1 MKFDKK
7 FVNLL
12 KSKREEMARLTVL
25 RFFIFGIAASFLFS
39 CAPKKMNTETVKIS
53 PGDEVIY
60 HVFQRSFYDGNGDNI
75 GDLNGL
81 HKKLDYIQDLG
92 ITSIQLLPLYQSVF
106 YHNYFSEDF
115 YEIDPTL
122 GTMEDYISLVKEIH
136 RRGMKVYM
144 DMETQYVTEDH
155 PWYKDSYNNI
165 KSPYS
170 NFILW
175 KDSAHTIPE
184 TIVMGLTELKG
195 YNGVVKKLFTVNLK
209 SKDVL
214 DYNIKLFSYWLDPNK
229 DGNFDD
235 GVDGFR
241 FDHMMD
247 DLDNKPQLTEL
258 FKTFWVPLITAIK
271 KVNPAIVNIAEQAEW
286 NSWAVDYITKA
297 EVDRVYSFKLLG
309 GMRSFN
315 KKYLTL
321 MADSAFSIFPAGRHQ
336 LVFIENHDMPRFST
350 GVQHSLPKL
359 KIGAVLNLLI
369 GGVPS
374 IYYGQELGMFGAGG
388 WNKWG
393 MTDANEIPER
403 EAFEWYKSDTGR
415 GMAIWYKNS
424 GPWWDSTNLKPNDG
438 ISLEEEKPDPNSIYN
453 FYKKVI
459 QIRKNNPVI
468 SFGKFETIANDNDSV
483 FSYQRYDSVNA
494 IVVVINLSGLEQH
507 LEFTYSGYGPNK
519 KNSNL
524 LIGNDVPLTF
534 GNKFNLKMSPY
545 EIEVFLLSRN

>member
-1 MKFDKK
+1 MIKSFALKIL
-7 FVNLL
+7 FVW
-12 KSKREEMARLTVL
+12 
-25 RFFIFGIAASFLFS
+25 IIATSLFS
-39 CAPKKMNTETVKIS
+39 CGYSK
-53 PGDEVIY
+53 DEDRNSVQWADKEVVY
-60 HVFQRSFYDGNGDNI
+60 HVFQRSFYDSNGDNI
-75 GDLNGL
+75 GDLKGL
-81 HKKLDYIQDLG
+81 REKLDYLQDLG

-106 YHNYFSEDF
+106 YHNYFTDDF
-115 YEIDPTL
+115 YKIDSTL

-155 PWYKDSYNNI
+155 PWYKDSYNNL
-165 KSPYS
+165 KSSYS

-184 TIVMGLTELKG
+184 TIVMGLTQLKG
-195 YNGVVKKLFTVNLK
+195 YNGVVKRLFTVNLK
-209 SKDVL
+209 SKAVL
-214 DYNIKLFSYWLDPNK
+214 AYNINLYSYWLDPNK

-247 DLDNKPQLTEL
+247 NLDNKPQLTDL

-297 EVDRVYSFKLLG
+297 DVDRVYSFKLLG
-309 GMRSFN
+309 GIRSFN
-315 KKYLTL
+315 KRYLTL
-321 MADSAFSIFPAGRHQ
+321 MSDSAFSIFPPGRHQ

-350 GVQHSLPKL
+350 GVQKSLPKL
-359 KIGAVLNLLI
+359 KIGAALNLLI

-374 IYYGQELGMFGAGG
+374 VYYGQELGMSGAGG

-403 EAFEWYKSDTGR
+403 EAFEWYKADTGR

-438 ISLEEEKPDPNSIYN
+438 ISLEEEKPDRHSIYN

-468 SFGKFETIANDNDSV
+468 STGKFETIGNNNDSV
-483 FSYQRYDSVNA
+483 FSYQRFDSVNA
-494 IVVVINLSGLEQH
+494 IVVLINLSGSEQNA
-507 LEFTYSGYGPNK
+507 EFNYPGYDSTKRNVT
-519 KNSNL
+519 L
-524 LIGNDVPLTF
+524 LLGNAVPLNF
-534 GNKFNLKMSPY
+534 GKQFQMKLPPY
-545 EIEVFLLSRN
+545 KVEVFQLRKN